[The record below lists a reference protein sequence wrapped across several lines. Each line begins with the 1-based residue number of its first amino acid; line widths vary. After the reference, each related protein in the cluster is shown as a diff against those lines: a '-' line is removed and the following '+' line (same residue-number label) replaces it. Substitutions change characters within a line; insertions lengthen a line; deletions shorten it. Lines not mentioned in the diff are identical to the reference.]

1 MLKRLFKIFLF
12 LFAAFIVLLV
22 LAAGLTQT
30 GYFKTW
36 LRDEIVRQAAASMQG
51 TLRLGRIS
59 GNLVTNFGF
68 HDLCIDL
75 DQDTVLHVPN
85 LEVKLSPFK
94 LLRRQVVV
102 NNLVFHAP
110 RFSLRQRPD
119 STWNVTHLLKPAS
132 STATPETAS
141 LWRLALQ
148 NLRVED
154 GAFIFTPLDTAAYKF
169 LPRQIRKIWTSLR
182 LDYADKNWRVVLR
195 NMQLKAFDPN
205 VTIDSLAAQVSV
217 KEDSL
222 LVKNL
227 KLRSDHSRF
236 AGQITLRHF
245 TRPIF
250 SVDLQSMPLYLE
262 DLRPFFPRLPVI
274 GPLHGT
280 IHAIGDVQN
289 LRTTFHLRHADG
301 SADGNFF
308 VLQDSAAFYY
318 DLEAAVR
325 ALNLTPYLHDSSGT
339 TQVNFDIKLD
349 GSGMTLEDLNANLAL
364 AIDSSQ
370 VLGRDMARLRLTAR
384 AFAKQIHIKLS
395 AHSSLGELELSGKLF
410 DPQRRQNFEVNA
422 EARHLNLTRLLHSD
436 TLDSDLSFRL
446 AGSGQ
451 HFDFEQLNFDG
462 WLRVFPSRLPAILID
477 SAYCQ
482 FHTHK
487 SDFQLDTLH
496 LASSLGN
503 IQAAG
508 LLSLRYD
515 NNFRFRA
522 ELGDL
527 TWVKQALE
535 ADTLRAA
542 GIFTGSASGPL
553 DSLLV
558 ISRFNLRQVQYNT
571 TSIKRLAGNLTF
583 QRRDNEGGGMIQMR
597 GNDLLMGYLPV
608 DSATAVAHYDLKQAQ
623 ISADFRQG
631 ERNHGKVEGLYTFGE
646 VARFEVWHAVFNV
659 LGQTWRAPEDS
670 AIWVDIGEEDYDFHN
685 FVLIS
690 GDQRLRL
697 DGLLDYLG
705 TEDLRFKIEN
715 VDIAALASGITGKT
729 ASGQNTLSGILNMQA
744 HLTGNAEAPIL
755 HGQLSWLN
763 GRVADFAFAK
773 WDWQF
778 RYEAQRLAWEF
789 VLHQNQDRQMT
800 GEGYLP
806 VNLALD
812 NVGKVLYDDRP
823 IRLQAA
829 TTGIDLAFLQTLTN
843 QVKNVQGTLVF
854 DVKVENTLQQP
865 RSKGAVRIIDGAFS
879 VPKYGIN
886 YNDLQL
892 VAAIDTA
899 SVKITS
905 FLVQS
910 DKGSFEAGGKLYF
923 SQQAITEANGFVK
936 ARDFL
941 AIRNRNL
948 ELRLDANINA
958 SGDLK
963 GARYQGDVTV
973 VRSRFFLP
981 ALQQRSIIQLDE
993 TDKIKSAPADCTA
1006 IMASQ
1011 PGGAASLQRWLQN
1024 LRGEL
1029 KLNIPRNTWIRGPE
1043 LNAEI
1048 SGALDFIQ
1056 EGITKFSLFGTLN
1069 IIRGTYELY
1078 GKKFDIEKGQI
1089 TFQGDFRN
1097 PQIELAASHFYRAQG
1112 ETREKKSIEV
1122 KISGLLAS
1130 PQIEFLQA
1138 GEPLDEKDALAN
1150 LIFGVNFDQLLYG
1163 QRKGLEAESNKE
1175 MGAFSSAAKGLV
1187 SGLVSQQLTQS
1198 LGRSLNL
1205 DLIEFQ
1211 GSGDLSQSS
1220 VLVGKYLTNNLFIS
1234 FGQEPEGRV
1243 VSLEWEVPKWVKNLF
1258 LQAAHG
1264 GEENRKTGFDLIWK
1278 VDW

>member
-1 MLKRLFKIFLF
+1 K
-12 LFAAFIVLLV
+12 
-22 LAAGLTQT
+22 
-30 GYFKTW
+30 
-36 LRDEIVRQAAASMQG
+36 
-51 TLRLGRIS
+51 
-59 GNLVTNFGF
+59 
-68 HDLCIDL
+68 
-75 DQDTVLHVPN
+75 
-85 LEVKLSPFK
+85 
-94 LLRRQVVV
+94 
-102 NNLVFHAP
+102 
-110 RFSLRQRPD
+110 
-119 STWNVTHLLKPAS
+119 
-132 STATPETAS
+132 
-141 LWRLALQ
+141 
-148 NLRVED
+148 
-154 GAFIFTPLDTAAYKF
+154 
-169 LPRQIRKIWTSLR
+169 
-182 LDYADKNWRVVLR
+182 
-195 NMQLKAFDPN
+195 
-205 VTIDSLAAQVSV
+205 
-217 KEDSL
+217 
-222 LVKNL
+222 
-227 KLRSDHSRF
+227 
-236 AGQITLRHF
+236 
-245 TRPIF
+245 
-250 SVDLQSMPLYLE
+250 
-262 DLRPFFPRLPVI
+262 
-274 GPLHGT
+274 
-280 IHAIGDVQN
+280 
-289 LRTTFHLRHADG
+289 
-301 SADGNFF
+301 
-308 VLQDSAAFYY
+308 
-318 DLEAAVR
+318 
-325 ALNLTPYLHDSSGT
+325 
-339 TQVNFDIKLD
+339 
-349 GSGMTLEDLNANLAL
+349 
-364 AIDSSQ
+364 
-370 VLGRDMARLRLTAR
+370 
-384 AFAKQIHIKLS
+384 
-395 AHSSLGELELSGKLF
+395 
-410 DPQRRQNFEVNA
+410 
-422 EARHLNLTRLLHSD
+422 
-436 TLDSDLSFRL
+436 
-446 AGSGQ
+446 
-451 HFDFEQLNFDG
+451 
-462 WLRVFPSRLPAILID
+462 
-477 SAYCQ
+477 
-482 FHTHK
+482 
-487 SDFQLDTLH
+487 
-496 LASSLGN
+496 
-503 IQAAG
+503 
-508 LLSLRYD
+508 
-515 NNFRFRA
+515 
-522 ELGDL
+522 
-527 TWVKQALE
+527 
-535 ADTLRAA
+535 
-542 GIFTGSASGPL
+542 
-553 DSLLV
+553 
-558 ISRFNLRQVQYNT
+558 
-571 TSIKRLAGNLTF
+571 
-583 QRRDNEGGGMIQMR
+583 
-597 GNDLLMGYLPV
+597 
-608 DSATAVAHYDLKQAQ
+608 
-623 ISADFRQG
+623 
-631 ERNHGKVEGLYTFGE
+631 
-646 VARFEVWHAVFNV
+646 
-659 LGQTWRAPEDS
+659 
-670 AIWVDIGEEDYDFHN
+670 
-685 FVLIS
+685 
-690 GDQRLRL
+690 
-697 DGLLDYLG
+697 
-705 TEDLRFKIEN
+705 
-715 VDIAALASGITGKT
+715 
-729 ASGQNTLSGILNMQA
+729 
-744 HLTGNAEAPIL
+744 
-755 HGQLSWLN
+755 
-763 GRVADFAFAK
+763 
-773 WDWQF
+773 
-778 RYEAQRLAWEF
+778 AQRLAWEF